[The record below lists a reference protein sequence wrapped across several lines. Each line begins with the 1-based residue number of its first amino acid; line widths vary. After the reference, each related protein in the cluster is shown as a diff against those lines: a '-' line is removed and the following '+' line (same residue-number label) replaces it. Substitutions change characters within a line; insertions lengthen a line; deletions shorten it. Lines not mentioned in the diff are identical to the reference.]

1 MRTMYNHRYKRKP
14 SASDPEAMR
23 RRAAA
28 ARDQWLASH
37 PEATVEERERALQE
51 IARRHGI

>member
-1 MRTMYNHRYKRKP
+1 MYNHRYKRKP